1 MRLDS
6 KCNSSKHMFFLSQT
20 ALFISFIFLSFE
32 HLHHLVTT
40 GWKSRKKGFE
50 KINHEL
56 LEGFQDGL

>member
-40 GWKSRKKGFE
+40 GWKEQE
-50 KINHEL
+50 KRL
-56 LEGFQDGL
+56 